1 MLRKNK
7 LLTQSEKGIHIRE
20 NISPPDRDLSQL
32 LAGYRLRGETF
43 TSYELNIFVDENQD
57 YSGISLK
64 LCSHLGGIVF
74 VI

>member
-32 LAGYRLRGETF
+32 LAGYRLRGE
-43 TSYELNIFVDENQD
+43 N

>member
-32 LAGYRLRGETF
+32 LAGYRLHGETF
-43 TSYELNIFVDENQD
+43 SSYELNIFVDEN
-57 YSGISLK
+57 
-64 LCSHLGGIVF
+64 
-74 VI
+74 